1 MNSRRI
7 ADYVTEN
14 RESHYRLA
22 YSYVKNPDDAL
33 DVIQES
39 ICKAIH
45 GAHTLKSPEF
55 IKTWYYRI
63 VINTALDLLRKQ
75 KKLVLADDE
84 AFETLHAVVD
94 DPMED
99 YDLHQA
105 LERLPGHYRTVVVL
119 RYFEDLP
126 LNDIAEV
133 TGLPLSTVKTRLYK
147 SLKMLRLEL
156 ESESES
162 DSDKK
167 GGNTYGS

>member
-1 MNSRRI
+1 LNTRRI

-33 DVIQES
+33 DVVQES

-45 GAHTLKSPEF
+45 SAHTLTSPEF
-55 IKTWYYRI
+55 IKTWFYRI
-63 VINTALDLLRKQ
+63 VVNTALDLLRKQ
-75 KKLVLADDE
+75 KKFVLADDE
-84 AFETLHAVVD
+84 AFEALHAVVD
-94 DPMED
+94 DPLED

-105 LERLPGHYRTVVVL
+105 LDRLPGHYRTVVVL
-119 RYFEDLP
+119 RFFEDLT
-126 LNDIAEV
+126 LDDIAEV

-156 ESESES
+156 ESES
-162 DSDKK
+162 DSDEK

>member
-1 MNSRRI
+1 MNTRRI
-7 ADYVTEN
+7 AEYVTEN

-55 IKTWYYRI
+55 IKTWYCRI
-63 VINTALDLLRKQ
+63 VVNTALDLLRKQ
-75 KKLVLADDE
+75 KKLVFADDE
-84 AFETLHAVVD
+84 AFEALHPGVN

-105 LERLPGHYRTVVVL
+105 LDRLPGHYRTVVVL
-119 RYFEDLP
+119 RYFEDLT
-126 LNDIAEV
+126 LDDIAEV

-156 ESESES
+156 ESES
-162 DSDKK
+162 DSDEK
-167 GGNTYGS
+167 GGTTYGS

>member
-1 MNSRRI
+1 MNTRRI

-39 ICKAIH
+39 ICKAIQ

-55 IKTWYYRI
+55 IRTWYYRI
-63 VINTALDLLRKQ
+63 VVNTALDLLRKQ

-84 AFETLHAVVD
+84 AFEALHPGMT
-94 DPMED
+94 DPLED

-105 LERLPGHYRTVVVL
+105 LDRLPGHYRTIVVL
-119 RYFEDLP
+119 RYFEDLT
-126 LNDIAEV
+126 LDDIAVV
-133 TGLPLSTVKTRLYK
+133 TALSLSTVKTRLYK

-156 ESESES
+156 ETDTDE
-162 DSDKK
+162 K
-167 GGNTYGS
+167 GGTTYGS

>member
-1 MNSRRI
+1 LNSRRI

-39 ICKAIH
+39 ICKAIQ
-45 GAHTLKSPEF
+45 GAHGLKSPEF
-55 IKTWYYRI
+55 IKTWYCRI
-63 VINTALDLLRKQ
+63 VVNTALDLLRKQ

-84 AFETLHAVVD
+84 AFEALHAVVD

-105 LERLPGHYRTVVVL
+105 LDRLPGHYRTVVVL
-119 RYFEDLP
+119 RYFEDLT
-126 LNDIAEV
+126 LDDIAEV

-156 ESESES
+156 EA
-162 DSDKK
+162 DSDEK
-167 GGNTYGS
+167 GGTTYGS